1 MSSEDKY
8 PGKSQSKLQ
17 NIVNSQG
24 KKSGKQSLPSARFM
38 ANKSGLSQLY
48 DYIYHAMS
56 IFVRFNPHILLRM
69 GWGDLPE
76 ITFSTRH
83 FNAYYRHFACFY
95 GAYLFK
101 ELCTWMISIDLL
113 DKAVGTDLQK
123 IVDLLEKE
131 TRWPE
136 IVTFE
141 EMNIGGLSNL
151 LFYKSPNSSK
161 KEINDH

>member
-1 MSSEDKY
+1 
-8 PGKSQSKLQ
+8 
-17 NIVNSQG
+17 
-24 KKSGKQSLPSARFM
+24 M
-38 ANKSGLSQLY
+38 ADKSGLSELY
-48 DYIYHAMS
+48 DYIYHATS
-56 IFVRFNPHILLRM
+56 IFVHFNPHVLLRM

-101 ELCTWMISIDLL
+101 ELCAWMISIGLL
-113 DKAVGTDLQK
+113 DKAVETSLQK
-123 IVDLLEKE
+123 IVDLLGKE

-141 EMNIGGLSNL
+141 EMNIGGLSKL
-151 LFYKSPNSSK
+151 VLYDSPNSSK
-161 KEINDH
+161 QVIDDH